1 MSNKPNAGLKIKKGT
16 IQFTSNVDKVK
27 FTIEELINAANR
39 DVGKYIRNIA
49 GNKLYSAY
57 VGVYQKGSK
66 QRPRKGKLIKGYIN
80 RNLSYW
86 ARKKEHDLQIG
97 FKDHSWF
104 TQQELGD
111 ANYPKLAVLR
121 NTVFENIGTI
131 QNIQSQYISALSQDN
146 PTIPPGEDKPSD

>member
-39 DVGKYIRNIA
+39 DVGKYVRNIA

-111 ANYPKLAVLR
+111 ANYPKLAVLLDTIR
-121 NTVFENIGTI
+121 NMELFRMYNSE
-131 QNIQSQYISALSQDN
+131 YISALSQEN